1 MEYKYLE
8 TTLELIY
15 ISYVFICNTIFAIS
29 LWRSE
34 AHSRAVL
41 VPLCGLAQHT
51 LTIPISLLLTSS
63 SC

>member
-41 VPLCGLAQHT
+41 VPLWV
-51 LTIPISLLLTSS
+51 
-63 SC
+63 